1 MYVKKFLGFASFF
14 VSSKIASSLSTSS
27 LIYQAIKTF
36 CHIPGVQKKLY
47 MFLKV
52 YFLTKCYQNI
62 TKF

>member
-52 YFLTKCYQNI
+52 YFLT
-62 TKF
+62 